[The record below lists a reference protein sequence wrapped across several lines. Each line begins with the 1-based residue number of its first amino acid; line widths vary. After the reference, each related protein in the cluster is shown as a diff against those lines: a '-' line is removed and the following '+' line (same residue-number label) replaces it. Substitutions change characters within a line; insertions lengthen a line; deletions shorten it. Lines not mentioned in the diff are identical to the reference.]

1 MIDMYTE
8 EGKRLRW
15 KRIPQNRFVS
25 SLKLSL
31 LLSQDAKRGRSDNL
45 FSWDRISL
53 PGNSY
58 SVIQNMVGVLTW
70 KILSTFPRG
79 TILKFFCE
87 TRLIV
92 RVWKLFCD
100 GNGKFYTKLI
110 NVGIYKVILDILY
123 LGVLYVSKLI
133 GVYKRK

>member
-1 MIDMYTE
+1 M
-8 EGKRLRW
+8 
-15 KRIPQNRFVS
+15 
-25 SLKLSL
+25 
-31 LLSQDAKRGRSDNL
+31 
-45 FSWDRISL
+45 
-53 PGNSY
+53 
-58 SVIQNMVGVLTW
+58 
-70 KILSTFPRG
+70 
-79 TILKFFCE
+79 KFFCE

>member
-8 EGKRLRW
+8 ERKRLRW
-15 KRIPQNRFVS
+15 KRIPQNRIVS

-58 SVIQNMVGVLTW
+58 SVIQNMVGVLT
-70 KILSTFPRG
+70 
-79 TILKFFCE
+79 
-87 TRLIV
+87 
-92 RVWKLFCD
+92 
-100 GNGKFYTKLI
+100 
-110 NVGIYKVILDILY
+110 
-123 LGVLYVSKLI
+123 
-133 GVYKRK
+133 